1 MAHAHHGRS
10 LPTISVARMAM
21 WIVPAHS
28 APFVPRC
35 MLGAAQHLFTEGH
48 GESMLAAPDPLRSG
62 FSGIALRPRADFSG
76 RGIVLY
82 RCIGAIRERA
92 MRTFP
97 KNRSCEVYS
106 VSGLG
111 APAQVRDPPSAPRAQ
126 TRIQHWHDASEHF
139 YSWLQCFY
147 TYKILC
153 MNIYFKTLIYYS
165 RFKIHLSVADKYRNS
180 IN

>member
-10 LPTISVARMAM
+10 LPTIFVARMAM

-62 FSGIALRPRADFSG
+62 FSGIALRPRADFSA

-139 YSWLQCFY
+139 WRLVFITVDYNVF
-147 TYKILC
+147 ILIKYC
-153 MNIYFKTLIYYS
+153 VWIFTLKLWYI
-165 RFKIHLSVADKYRNS
+165 IPVWKY
-180 IN
+180 INL

>member
-10 LPTISVARMAM
+10 LPTISVARMAV

-35 MLGAAQHLFTEGH
+35 ILGTCSTCSRRDTEWT
-48 GESMLAAPDPLRSG
+48 LVAPDPLRSG
-62 FSGIALRPRADFSG
+62 FSGIALRLRADFSAW
-76 RGIVLY
+76 GIVLY

-106 VSGLG
+106 VSGSGACAPAG
-111 APAQVRDPPSAPRAQ
+111 APAQVGDLDPPSAPR
-126 TRIQHWHDASEHF
+126 
-139 YSWLQCFY
+139 LQQVNALMMLFS
-147 TYKILC
+147 TSGFLFLFTVHSDVFIFAYK
-153 MNIYFKTLIYYS
+153 
-165 RFKIHLSVADKYRNS
+165 
-180 IN
+180 